1 MYIFAFPM
9 QHKKTRSMKFTKM
22 HGTGNDYIYVNGLV
36 ETIENPAE
44 FAIQYSDWHKGI
56 GSDGL
61 VMILASETCD
71 FRMRMFNADGSES
84 EMCGNASRCIG
95 KYVYDKGL
103 TNKTTLTLETLA
115 GVKALQLFIGAD
127 QKVEKVTV
135 DMGEPILDAAL
146 IPVTSDKNR
155 VINEPLAF
163 NSEIQY
169 NITTVSMGNPHA
181 VIFTTDI
188 LQLDLPKI
196 GPVIENATIFP
207 RRTNTEFI
215 EVLTQNISGLK
226 NGKFCIFGRDEISNA
241 IILRNNEYI
250 KIFDDLKNIDSCNIA
265 YIANDKQKMFK
276 FVGHSFRD
284 LRILTIATFSDFS
297 LSENGMIEI
306 QLGRRNFEI
315 IVNKKTLKANSF
327 MLKPLINSYVIN

>member
-1 MYIFAFPM
+1 
-9 QHKKTRSMKFTKM
+9 MKFTKM

-44 FAIQYSDWHKGI
+44 FAIQYSDRHKGI

-115 GVKALQLFIGAD
+115 GVKVLQLFIGVD
-127 QKVEKVTV
+127 QKVEKVTF

-215 EVLTQNISGLK
+215 EVLTKNHVKMRVWERGSGETMACGTGACASVVAGVLNGLISRRTTVELLG
-226 NGKFCIFGRDEISNA
+226 GE
-241 IILRNNEYI
+241 
-250 KIFDDLKNIDSCNIA
+250 
-265 YIANDKQKMFK
+265 
-276 FVGHSFRD
+276 
-284 LRILTIATFSDFS
+284 LTIEWKEEDNHVYLTGGATTVF
-297 LSENGMIEI
+297 EGEI
-306 QLGRRNFEI
+306 
-315 IVNKKTLKANSF
+315 
-327 MLKPLINSYVIN
+327 

>member
-1 MYIFAFPM
+1 
-9 QHKKTRSMKFTKM
+9 MKFTKM

-44 FAIQYSDWHKGI
+44 FAIQYSDRHKGI

-115 GVKALQLFIGAD
+115 GVKVLQLFIGAD

-163 NSEIQY
+163 NSEIRY

-215 EVLTQNISGLK
+215 EVLTKNHVKMRVWERGSGETMACGTGACASVVAGVLNGLISRRTTVELLG
-226 NGKFCIFGRDEISNA
+226 GE
-241 IILRNNEYI
+241 
-250 KIFDDLKNIDSCNIA
+250 
-265 YIANDKQKMFK
+265 
-276 FVGHSFRD
+276 
-284 LRILTIATFSDFS
+284 LTIEWKEEDNHVYLTGGATTVF
-297 LSENGMIEI
+297 EGEI
-306 QLGRRNFEI
+306 
-315 IVNKKTLKANSF
+315 
-327 MLKPLINSYVIN
+327 